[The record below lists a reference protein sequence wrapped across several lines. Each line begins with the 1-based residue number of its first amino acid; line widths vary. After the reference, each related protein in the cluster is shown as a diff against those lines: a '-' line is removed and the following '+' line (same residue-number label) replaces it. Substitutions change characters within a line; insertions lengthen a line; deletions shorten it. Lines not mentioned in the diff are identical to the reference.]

1 MGVFLKCV
9 INLLCVCWRSKV
21 GPGSVLHIRRNFKS
35 RKHLLIELRNM
46 RTVLRCM
53 GWHAGNETLQFF
65 RVALGKAAETQA
77 LVDISTAN
85 PLSLSSEIQLHLL
98 AELWSSFPHLM
109 PWYLS
114 LGKVLTSTFS
124 SAFRQFLQL
133 HCNSINT
140 SNKTTWGHAY
150 NAQGT
155 V

>member
-35 RKHLLIELRNM
+35 RTHLLIELRNM
-46 RTVLRCM
+46 RTVFEMHGMAHWQWNIAVL
-53 GWHAGNETLQFF
+53 F

-77 LVDISTAN
+77 SVDISTAN

-98 AELWSSFPHLM
+98 AELWSSFPQLM

-140 SNKTTWGHAY
+140 SNKTTWGH
-150 NAQGT
+150 
-155 V
+155 